1 MSILNTK
8 FVHGF
13 PLLYCGTSEDMD
25 QFSFCSYLK
34 NFVNYNTTHVLGCR
48 TKPYSQ
54 VNILPKCFT

>member
-13 PLLYCGTSEDMD
+13 PLLYCGTSGEMD
-25 QFSFCSYLK
+25 QISFCSYLK
-34 NFVNYNTTHVLGCR
+34 NFVNYNTTHVLEYG

-54 VNILPKCFT
+54 VNILPKYFT